1 MATDSVF
8 TTTLATDST
17 FINTLSQD
25 TTFIN
30 NLQANE
36 VDGDTTNEIQFLSTS
51 NDTLYLSDGNSVYLG
66 AISSD
71 NDQDSTN
78 ELNTAFAVVNDSLA
92 ITDAGGTRLVALS
105 EIQVDTTSLSA
116 RIDSVLAQD
125 DDRDSTNE
133 IQFLSTSNDTLY
145 LSDGNSVYLGAI
157 SSDNDQDS
165 TNELNTVFE
174 ILNDSL
180 FITDAGGTLGV
191 PLDSIVNEPWYTV
204 GTTEGHTTNTG
215 DMFYMG
221 NIGVGT
227 VAPDTKLHV
236 EGKAKI
242 TSMDA
247 GSTSDEVVVVDTDG
261 VLKKVAQTHKIQTL
275 TSTGSVDADTDVL
288 LVTPGANMTVTI
300 PAIGT
305 GTGQFPEGY
314 ELKIK
319 RTSAAGNTITLSPT
333 SSTIDG
339 QATRT
344 LNIGYQSMT
353 LVATSS
359 GWFIID

>member
-1 MATDSVF
+1 M
-8 TTTLATDST
+8 
-17 FINTLSQD
+17 
-25 TTFIN
+25 
-30 NLQANE
+30 
-36 VDGDTTNEIQFLSTS
+36 
-51 NDTLYLSDGNSVYLG
+51 
-66 AISSD
+66 
-71 NDQDSTN
+71 
-78 ELNTAFAVVNDSLA
+78 
-92 ITDAGGTRLVALS
+92 
-105 EIQVDTTSLSA
+105 
-116 RIDSVLAQD
+116 
-125 DDRDSTNE
+125 
-133 IQFLSTSNDTLY
+133 
-145 LSDGNSVYLGAI
+145 GAI

-227 VAPDTKLHV
+227 DAPDTKLHV